1 MRCLVPLFITAM
13 LLTAAN
19 KSWGQKLTH
28 ANLQLLMRIDDS
40 LNTFGTKMLDETMA
54 PDRLRADSMFT
65 RLLVRALRVP
75 YSFYFSFDSMQMAPV
90 LYPPDSSFRIITWHI
105 AMNDDNYRQ
114 KGVIQM
120 NTPDGSIKIFPLF
133 DASDYSENTLLD
145 SIRTPQNWIGAVY
158 YNLLQEKLP
167 DQSSLYTL
175 LGYDENSS
183 LTTRKWMEPLTFNHM
198 GEPRFGGH
206 YFAVPHDSILR
217 KGSMRFLLEYK
228 KDGRARINYDE
239 VDSMIVIDHLISETG
254 EPEKRY
260 TLIPGGDYD
269 AFKWVN
275 GKWQYID
282 KLFMEQRGDGNEPR
296 PMTILD
302 NEGNADEEALM
313 KQTEKNLKTA
323 AEKEKKAT
331 EKKPATPSPK
341 PGAKKKPS
349 KGNGQ

>member
-1 MRCLVPLFITAM
+1 MLRKVLLFFLCV
-13 LLTAAN
+13 LLTAVNQSQAQQLTRAN
-19 KSWGQKLTH
+19 Q
-28 ANLQLLMRIDDS
+28 QLLMRIDDS
-40 LNTFGTKMLDETMA
+40 LNTYGIKMLDEMMA

-75 YSFYFSFDSMQMAPV
+75 YSFYFSFDSMKMAPV

-120 NTPDGSIKIFPLF
+120 NTADGNIKIFPLF

-158 YNLLQEKLP
+158 YKLLQETLP
-167 DQSSLYTL
+167 DQSILYTL

-183 LTTRKWMEPLTFNHM
+183 MTTRKWMEPLTFNAM
-198 GEPRFGGH
+198 GEPRFGGDF
-206 YFAVPHDSILR
+206 FAVPHDSILQ

-228 KDGRARINYDE
+228 KEGRARINYDE
-239 VDSMIVIDHLISETG
+239 EDSMIVIDHLISETN

-260 TLIPGGDYD
+260 TMIPGGDYD
-269 AFKWVN
+269 AFKWAN
-275 GKWQYID
+275 GKWQYIN
-282 KLFMEQRGDGNEPR
+282 KLFMEERGDGNEPR

-302 NEGNADEEALM
+302 NDGNADEEALM

-323 AEKEKKAT
+323 AEKEKKAA
-331 EKKPATPSPK
+331 EKKPATPAKKSEP
-341 PGAKKKPS
+341 KKKPTKTS
-349 KGNGQ
+349 GG